1 MKKDRFGSAT
11 FRLKAGLRTFRFLI
25 WRIALI
31 GVIVPR
37 RLRSNWRREWEAE
50 LWRREELLAE
60 WDRLDRR
67 AKLDLL
73 RRSASA
79 FWDALWLQP
88 KRLEDEM
95 FQDLRFGVR
104 MLVKGR
110 GFTVAAVLCL
120 ALGIG
125 ANTAIFSLANAVL
138 WRPLPVSQP
147 GQLVEIIRGDGM
159 NGNTLSHPDY
169 MAISERND
177 TLAGLAISSLTELS
191 FSHGGQSQMIGGEL
205 VSGNYFDVIGV
216 KPGLGRAFLPE
227 EDREPGERPVAVVN
241 HDFWQSRL
249 GADPQLVGK
258 TIRLN
263 NQPFTVIGIGPE
275 GFRGANAPFAPAV
288 WIPLMMIE
296 ATMTVRQS
304 PQPLNDRGHE
314 FAAIGRL
321 KPGVSLAQAQAQLE
335 ALNRQLELANPLPA
349 SRNRGPNEDRS
360 LKLVRS
366 QGLIAPLRPMANT
379 ATTLLSAVVGLV
391 LLIACANVANLLLAR
406 AAARRKE
413 IAVRLALGAG
423 RMRLIRQLLT
433 ESFLL
438 ALLGAATGLLIA
450 FWINQTLMALEP
462 PVPAAWNF
470 QIDLRLDAQALGFT
484 VLLTFV
490 TALLFGLAPALQ
502 ASKPDLVPA
511 LKDEVSA
518 PARRGRYLRWLGL
531 RNTLVVAQVAV
542 SLVLLVGAG
551 LFIRSLQHAQRLD
564 LGFKTENRLALE
576 LNLEMQGYD
585 DARTREFAAQAVE
598 RLAALPGVE
607 RVSAANSLPL
617 GVRGDGSLIE
627 IEGRHTGL
635 NERLPSVTSQLIVL
649 DYLRTMG
656 TRLVRGRDFTAQDT
670 DSAPRVAII
679 NERMASRF
687 FPNEN
692 PLGKRLRIGKQG
704 EPLCEIIGVVQDV
717 TFHLGAGPEPV
728 AYRPLAQRSAGWLAL
743 IVHTSGDPKAQI
755 PAMRSVVQAIDDNLP
770 AQEIKTLDEI
780 VGLQFWPARMLAGLL
795 AALGSVGLLLA
806 SVGVYGV
813 MSYVVAQRTREI
825 GVRMALGAQS
835 RDVMKLIVKQ
845 GVGLTLAG
853 AAIGLALAFAA
864 TRLIASLLY
873 GVEATDPITF
883 ILVPSFLLGVA
894 VVACYLP
901 ARRGTKVDPILALRS
916 E

>member
-1 MKKDRFGSAT
+1 MFELCKKPY
-11 FRLKAGLRTFRFLI
+11 LWLI
-25 WRIALI
+25 RAV

-37 RLRSNWRREWEAE
+37 SLRANWRREWEAE
-50 LWRREELLAE
+50 LRHREEMLAE
-60 WDRLDRR
+60 WERLDWRT
-67 AKLDLL
+67 KLDLS
-73 RRSASA
+73 RRSTSA
-79 FWDALWLQP
+79 FWDAVWLQP

-95 FQDLRFGVR
+95 FQDMRYGAR
-104 MLVKGR
+104 MLAQGR

-120 ALGIG
+120 ALGVG
-125 ANTAIFSLANAVL
+125 ANTAIFSLASAVL
-138 WRPLPVSQP
+138 WRPLPVDRP

-169 MAISERND
+169 LAISARNG

-191 FSHGGQSQMIGGEL
+191 FGHGKQSQMITGEL
-205 VSGNYFDVIGV
+205 VSGNYFDVLGV
-216 KPGLGRAFLPE
+216 RPALGRAFLPE
-227 EDREPGERPVAVVN
+227 EDRTPGTHPVVVVS
-241 HDFWQSRL
+241 HAFWQSRL
-249 GADPQLVGK
+249 GGDPQLVGK

-263 NQPFTVIGIGPE
+263 NQQYTIVGVAPS
-275 GFRGANAPFAPAV
+275 GFRGMDAPFAPVV
-288 WIPLMMIE
+288 WIPVMMTE
-296 ATMTVRQS
+296 ATMTVRRT
-304 PQPLNDRGHE
+304 PLPLNDRGHE

-321 KPGVSLAQAQAQLE
+321 KPGVSIEQAQAQLE
-335 ALNRQLELANPLPA
+335 TLNRQLDLADPLPA
-349 SRNRGPNEDRS
+349 DRTRDPDADRS

-366 QGLIAPLRPMANT
+366 QGLIVPFRPMANKAT
-379 ATTLLSAVVGLV
+379 ALLSAVVGLV

-433 ESFLL
+433 ESILL
-438 ALLGAATGLLIA
+438 AMLGAVSGLLIA
-450 FWINQTLMALEP
+450 FWINRALMALEP
-462 PVPAAWNF
+462 PVPASWNF

-502 ASKPDLVPA
+502 ASKPDLIPA
-511 LKDEVSA
+511 LKDEA
-518 PARRGRYLRWLGL
+518 PALAPGRRHLRWLSL
-531 RNTLVVAQVAV
+531 RNALVVAQVAV

-551 LFIRSLQHAQRLD
+551 LFIRSLQHVRRLD
-564 LGFKTENRLALE
+564 LGFKTEDRLALTF
-576 LNLEMQGYD
+576 NLAMQGYD
-585 DARTREFAAQAVE
+585 EARTREFVTRAVE
-598 RLAALPGVE
+598 RLDALPGIE
-607 RVSAANSLPL
+607 SASAANFLPQ
-617 GVRGDGSLIE
+617 GVMGFGAPVE
-627 IEGRHTGL
+627 IEGR
-635 NERLPSVTSQLIVL
+635 PSAPDARPTFVTDQLVGL

-670 DSAPRVAII
+670 GVAPRVAII

-687 FPNEN
+687 FPNED
-692 PLGKRLRIGKQG
+692 PLGKRLRIG
-704 EPLCEIIGVVQDV
+704 EPNAPFCEIVGIAEDV
-717 TFHLGAGPEPV
+717 TFSLGENPDPAV
-728 AYRPLAQRSAGWLAL
+728 YRPLAQQSSRWLTL
-743 IVHTSGDPKAQI
+743 VVHTKGDPKARI
-755 PAMRSVVQAIDDNLP
+755 AAVRSAVQAIDDNLP
-770 AQEIKTLDEI
+770 AQEIKTLEEI

-795 AALGSVGLLLA
+795 AVLGSVGLLLA

-813 MSYVVAQRTREI
+813 MSYAVAQRTREI
-825 GVRMALGAQS
+825 GVRMALGAHS
-835 RDVMKLIVKQ
+835 RDVLKLIVRQ

-853 AAIGLALAFAA
+853 AAIGLALSFAA

-883 ILVPSFLLGVA
+883 IFVPSFLLGVA

>member
-1 MKKDRFGSAT
+1 MFELCKKPY
-11 FRLKAGLRTFRFLI
+11 LWLI
-25 WRIALI
+25 RAV

-37 RLRSNWRREWEAE
+37 SLRANWRREWEAE
-50 LWRREELLAE
+50 LRHREEMLAE
-60 WDRLDRR
+60 WERLDWRT
-67 AKLDLL
+67 KLDLS
-73 RRSASA
+73 RRSTSA
-79 FWDALWLQP
+79 FWDAVWLQP

-95 FQDLRFGVR
+95 FQDMRYGAR
-104 MLVKGR
+104 MLAQGR

-120 ALGIG
+120 ALGVG
-125 ANTAIFSLANAVL
+125 ANTAIFSLASAVL
-138 WRPLPVSQP
+138 WRPLPVDRP

-169 MAISERND
+169 LAISARNG

-191 FSHGGQSQMIGGEL
+191 FGHGKQSQMITGEL
-205 VSGNYFDVIGV
+205 VSGNYFDVLGV
-216 KPGLGRAFLPE
+216 RPALGRAFLPE
-227 EDREPGERPVAVVN
+227 EDRTPGTHPVVVVS
-241 HDFWQSRL
+241 HAFWQSRL
-249 GADPQLVGK
+249 GGDPQLVGK

-263 NQPFTVIGIGPE
+263 NQQYTIVGVAPS
-275 GFRGANAPFAPAV
+275 GFRGMDAPFAPVV
-288 WIPLMMIE
+288 WIPVMMTE
-296 ATMTVRQS
+296 ATMTVRRT
-304 PQPLNDRGHE
+304 PLPLNDRGHE

-321 KPGVSLAQAQAQLE
+321 KPGVSIEQAQAQLE
-335 ALNRQLELANPLPA
+335 TLNRQLDLADPLPA
-349 SRNRGPNEDRS
+349 DRTRDPDADRS

-366 QGLIAPLRPMANT
+366 QGLIVPFRPMANKAT
-379 ATTLLSAVVGLV
+379 ALLSAVVGLV

-433 ESFLL
+433 ESILL
-438 ALLGAATGLLIA
+438 AMLGAVSGLLIA
-450 FWINQTLMALEP
+450 FWINRALMALEP
-462 PVPAAWNF
+462 PVPASWNF

-502 ASKPDLVPA
+502 ASKPDLIPA
-511 LKDEVSA
+511 LKDEA
-518 PARRGRYLRWLGL
+518 PALAPGRRHLRWLSL
-531 RNTLVVAQVAV
+531 RNALVVAQVAV

-551 LFIRSLQHAQRLD
+551 LFIRSLQHVQRLD
-564 LGFKTENRLALE
+564 LGFKTEDRLALTF
-576 LNLEMQGYD
+576 NLAMQGYD
-585 DARTREFAAQAVE
+585 EARTREFVTRAVE
-598 RLAALPGVE
+598 RLDALPGIE
-607 RVSAANSLPL
+607 SASAANFLPQ
-617 GVRGDGSLIE
+617 GVMGFGAPVE
-627 IEGRHTGL
+627 IEGR
-635 NERLPSVTSQLIVL
+635 PSAPDARPTFVTDQLVGL

-670 DSAPRVAII
+670 GVAPRVAII

-687 FPNEN
+687 FPNED
-692 PLGKRLRIGKQG
+692 PLGKRLRIG
-704 EPLCEIIGVVQDV
+704 EPNAPFCEIVGIAEDV
-717 TFHLGAGPEPV
+717 TFSLGENPDPAV
-728 AYRPLAQRSAGWLAL
+728 YRPLAQQSSRWLTL
-743 IVHTSGDPKAQI
+743 VVHTKGDPKARI
-755 PAMRSVVQAIDDNLP
+755 AAVRSAVQAIDDNLP
-770 AQEIKTLDEI
+770 AQEIKTLEEI

-795 AALGSVGLLLA
+795 AVLGSVGLLLA

-813 MSYVVAQRTREI
+813 MSYAVAQRTREI
-825 GVRMALGAQS
+825 GVRMALGAHS
-835 RDVMKLIVKQ
+835 RDVLKLIVRQ

-853 AAIGLALAFAA
+853 AAIGLALSFAA

-883 ILVPSFLLGVA
+883 IFVPSFLLGVA

>member
-1 MKKDRFGSAT
+1 MKKDRFGSAS
-11 FRLKAGLRTFRFLI
+11 FRLKAVLRTFRFWI
-25 WRIALI
+25 WLIALI

-37 RLRSNWRREWEAE
+37 RLRAHWRREWEAE
-50 LWRREELLAE
+50 LRHREAILAD
-60 WDRLDRR
+60 WDRLDLG
-67 AKLDLL
+67 AKLDLFQ
-73 RRSASA
+73 RSASA

-104 MLVKGR
+104 MLVRGR
-110 GFTVAAVLCL
+110 GLTVAAVLCL

-125 ANTAIFSLANAVL
+125 ANAAIFSLASAVL
-138 WRPLPVSQP
+138 WRPLPVEQP

-177 TLAGLAISSLTELS
+177 TLAGLAISSLIELS
-191 FSHGGQSQMIGGEL
+191 FSHSSQSQMITGEL

-227 EDREPGERPVAVVN
+227 EDRVPGERPVVVVS
-241 HDFWQSRL
+241 HDFWQSQL
-249 GADPQLVGK
+249 GGDPELVGK
-258 TIRLN
+258 TIRIN
-263 NQPFTVIGIGPE
+263 NQRYTVVGVAPS
-275 GFRGANAPFAPAV
+275 GFRGANTPFAAAV
-288 WIPLMMIE
+288 WIPVMMIE
-296 ATMTVRQS
+296 ATMTVRQT
-304 PQPLNDRGHE
+304 PPPLKDRGHE

-321 KPGVSLAQAQAQLE
+321 KPGVSLVQAQAQLE
-335 ALNRQLELANPLPA
+335 AFNRQLELANPLPA
-349 SRNRGPNEDRS
+349 DRTRGPNADRS
-360 LKLVRS
+360 LKLVHS
-366 QGLIAPLRPMANT
+366 QGLFAPLRPMANT
-379 ATTLLSAVVGLV
+379 ATALLSAVVGLV

-413 IAVRLALGAG
+413 IAIRLALGAG

-438 ALLGAATGLLIA
+438 ALLGAVVGLLIA
-450 FWINQTLMALEP
+450 IWINQALMALEP

-470 QIDLRLDAQALGFT
+470 QIDLRLDAAALGFT
-484 VLLTFV
+484 ILLTFV
-490 TALLFGLAPALQ
+490 TALIFGLAPALQ

-511 LKDEVSA
+511 LKDEASA
-518 PARRGRYLRWLGL
+518 PARRGRYLRWLSL
-531 RNTLVVAQVAV
+531 RNSLVVAQLAV

-551 LFIRSLQHAQRLD
+551 LFIRSLQHVQRLD
-564 LGFKTENRLALE
+564 LGFKTEDRLAMSF
-576 LNLEMQGYD
+576 NLAMQGYD
-585 DARTREFAAQAVE
+585 EARTREFVARAIE

-607 RVSAANSLPL
+607 RVSAANTLPL
-617 GVRGDGSLIE
+617 GVMGFGAPVE
-627 IEGRHTGL
+627 IEGRPTPPDARPVFVE
-635 NERLPSVTSQLIVL
+635 NQLVGL

-656 TRLVRGRDFTAQDT
+656 TRLVHGRDFTAQDAT
-670 DSAPRVAII
+670 AAVRVAII
-679 NERMASRF
+679 NERMARRF
-687 FPNEN
+687 FPNED
-692 PLGKRLRIGKQG
+692 PLGKRLRMG
-704 EPLCEIIGVVQDV
+704 EPNAPFCEIVGVAQDV
-717 TFHLGAGPEPV
+717 TFNLGADPGPAV
-728 AYRPLAQRSAGWLAL
+728 YRPLAQQSSQWLTL
-743 IVHTSGDPKAQI
+743 VVHTTGDPKAQI
-755 PAMRSVVQAIDDNLP
+755 AAVRRAVQAIDDNLP
-770 AQEIKTLDEI
+770 AQEIKTLEEI

-795 AALGSVGLLLA
+795 AVLGSVGLLLA

-835 RDVMKLIVKQ
+835 RDVIKLIVSQ

-853 AAIGLALAFAA
+853 AAIGLALAFAS

-873 GVEATDPITF
+873 GIEATDPVTF

-894 VVACYLP
+894 VVSCYLP